1 MSIRSWD
8 NWNKY
13 TDNDNNPLHGCIHFV
28 VNEGNASAPIYD
40 KDGTA
45 LNNPQ
50 LTDIY
55 GRTQHQVFIEE
66 DVIAYYYKYI
76 GNGEWYTEQSIDPSD
91 TSKWQLQYTSN
102 SELAINVHITS
113 TSPYTVSNL
122 SDLRSLDVDTVP
134 FIDDTQIITLMGY
147 NEFGDKE
154 PINYIWDS
162 SSTAMD
168 DSGAV
173 IASTG
178 RLTGRWIMVTPTE
191 HLDVRHYGVF
201 PSNTHNMSD
210 QSVSI
215 QSALTYANSRGLR
228 LFFDVKHEVQDY
240 VYYKLSSITLNPIQ
254 QIDVSKGVVF
264 LDSDLIINSNQ
275 VNAFNTDPYFYNG
288 DTTLYSNYAKSSW
301 NIKALFKSDNSVKG
315 HYIIDDSTKSTNVIQ
330 LQGYIVDAEDDISGY
345 TFNDCIIEGP
355 GIITNSTFTKCV
367 FNNVN
372 TISDNCSFASC
383 KLSELIFKDSPVI
396 STVSNCIAD
405 ITNFTTKIQLWYSI
419 HYAMGTANLD
429 FNNVPVPTS
438 FAIIPLDKDRTYSN
452 FMGSADTDNPNVFAE
467 NANVHNFRFVNCQG
481 NIKLSGNAD
490 NTYIF
495 DNCSLNVTFTN
506 TNNTFT
512 IVVRNSDIT
521 FNDDLLN
528 TTISAVSSTLTL
540 NSNYTAITVQDTILK
555 STNNLNVDKF
565 SGYNSIIDQIITVA
579 QSTFKDCQINKAL
592 YAIEYRDS
600 GNYYID
606 CFFDNCVFNNQLNIS
621 SSNADTIVRGTWTN
635 NIGNVASPIVIDRTN
650 LASADSSHTYVYS
663 NNSGT
668 FVPSNEVTVLDS
680 IDIITDLT
688 SYTGN
693 EIYARMYDGDGAP
706 NTQWSQRG
714 HLYTVRLNTSD
725 PVPSFRFNMFRIG
738 SDSFDVTCTWTP
750 MAQASQATTD
760 NTIPTDLRDWI
771 TLGGNT
777 CVFSAVLAEG
787 SFTWAPVPP
796 SIPPYSSNVTS
807 AYQLMLFGT
816 IDAGNITGNTLSD
829 ITPYTVN
836 TIMTYK
842 KV

>member
-13 TDNDNNPLHGCIHFV
+13 TDNDDNPLHGCIHFV
-28 VNEGNASAPIYD
+28 VNEGNTSAPIYD

-91 TSKWQLQYTSN
+91 TSKWELQYTSN
-102 SELAINVHITS
+102 SELAINVHLTS
-113 TSPYTVSNL
+113 TSPYIVSNL
-122 SDLRSLDVDTVP
+122 SDLRTLDVDTVP
-134 FIDDTQIITLMGY
+134 FIDDVQIITLMGY
-147 NEFGDKE
+147 NESGDKE

-201 PSNTHNMSD
+201 PSNTHNMTD

-254 QIDVSKGVVF
+254 QIDVSKGVMF

-315 HYIIDDSTKSTNVIQ
+315 HYIIDDSTLSTNVIQ
-330 LQGYIVDAEDDISGY
+330 LQGWIVDVEDDISGY
-345 TFNDCIIEGP
+345 TFNDCIIEGD
-355 GIITNSTFTKCV
+355 GVITNSTFTKCE
-367 FNNVN
+367 FNNFN

-383 KLSELIFKDSPVI
+383 KLSELIFKDSPIVN
-396 STVSNCIAD
+396 TVSNCIAD
-405 ITNFTTKIQLWYSI
+405 VTNFTNKLQLWYSI

-429 FNNVPVPTS
+429 FNNVPVPTT
-438 FAIIPLDKDRTYSN
+438 FAIIPLDTDRTYSN
-452 FMGSADTDNPNVFAE
+452 FIGSTDIDNPNVFGE

-495 DNCSLNVTFTN
+495 DSCSLNITFTN
-506 TNNTFT
+506 TSNTFN
-512 IVVRNSDIT
+512 IVIRNSDIT
-521 FNDDLLN
+521 FNDNLVN
-528 TTISAVSSTLTL
+528 STISAISSTLTL
-540 NSNYTAITVQDTILK
+540 NTYYNTITIRDSLIQGLQS
-555 STNNLNVDKF
+555 STNLTVDNF
-565 SGYNSIIDQIITVA
+565 SGYSSSINQIITVA
-579 QSTFKDCQINKAL
+579 QSTFKDCQINKAI
-592 YAIEYRDS
+592 YAVEYRDS
-600 GNYYID
+600 GNYYVD
-606 CFFDNCVFNNQLNIS
+606 CFFDNCVFNDKLNIS
-621 SSNADTIVRGTWTN
+621 SSNSDTIVRGTWTN
-635 NIGNVASPIVIDRTN
+635 NIGNVVEPIVIDRTN
-650 LASADSSHTYVYS
+650 LVADDTAHSYIYKNNKGTMEMKSTIAARVVTYDPSIGLGHNQIWSDSSNKVIAATYYAQQ
-663 NNSGT
+663 NSEDNLYYDDDSQYFSYINIFAIGT
-668 FVPSNEVTVLDS
+668 LNVDIDLRISLTVPTTAS
-680 IDIITDLT
+680 IGN
-688 SYTGN
+688 YT
-693 EIYARMYDGDGAP
+693 
-706 NTQWSQRG
+706 
-714 HLYTVRLNTSD
+714 LNT
-725 PVPSFRFNMFRIG
+725 PLYGV
-738 SDSFDVTCTWTP
+738 
-750 MAQASQATTD
+750 
-760 NTIPTDLRDWI
+760 
-771 TLGGNT
+771 
-777 CVFSAVLAEG
+777 
-787 SFTWAPVPP
+787 
-796 SIPPYSSNVTS
+796 SSNVAHLTS
-807 AYQLMLFGT
+807 RYPADYLLGGKVATYALPNLKWVEGNGWQLRAWVIGPAT
-816 IDAGNITGNTLSD
+816 ANIDEEFNVEFTQL
-829 ITPYTVN
+829 
-836 TIMTYK
+836 
-842 KV
+842 

>member
-13 TDNDNNPLHGCIHFV
+13 TDNNNNPLHGCIHFV
-28 VNEGNASAPIYD
+28 VNEGNTSAPIYD

-76 GNGEWYTEQSIDPSD
+76 GNGEWYTEQFIDPSD

-102 SELAINVHITS
+102 SELSINVHITS
-113 TSPYTVSNL
+113 TSPYTVSNI

-178 RLTGRWIMVTPTE
+178 RLTGRWIMITPTE

-264 LDSDLIINSNQ
+264 LDSDLIIKSNQ

-315 HYIIDDSTKSTNVIQ
+315 HYIIDDSTLSTNLIQ
-330 LQGYIVDAEDDISGY
+330 LQGYIVDVEDDISGY
-345 TFNDCIIEGP
+345 TFNDCIIEGT

-367 FNNVN
+367 FDNVN
-372 TISDNCSFASC
+372 TISDNCSFADC
-383 KLSELIFKDSPVI
+383 NLSQLIFKDSPVLN
-396 STVSNCIAD
+396 TVSNCIAD
-405 ITNFTTKIQLWYSI
+405 VTNFTNKMQLWYSI
-419 HYAMGTANLD
+419 QSAMNIANLD

-438 FAIIPLDKDRTYSN
+438 FAITPLDKDRTYSN
-452 FMGSADTDNPNVFAE
+452 FMGSADTDSPNVFAE

-481 NIKLSGNAD
+481 SIKLSGNAD

-495 DNCSLNVTFTN
+495 DSCSLNVTFTN
-506 TNNTFT
+506 TSNSFT

-540 NSNYTAITVQDTILK
+540 NSNYTTVTVQDTILK
-555 STNNLNVDKF
+555 STSNLNVDNF
-565 SGYNSIIDQIITVA
+565 SGYNSIIDQIITAA
-579 QSTFKDCQINKAL
+579 QFTFKDCQINKAL
-592 YAIEYRDS
+592 YTVEYRDS

-606 CFFDNCVFNNQLNIS
+606 CFFDNCVFNNTLTIS

-635 NIGNVASPIVIDRTN
+635 NIGNVASPIVLDRTN
-650 LASADSSHTYVYS
+650 LAVADSSHDYVYN

-668 FVPSNEVTVLDS
+668 FVPSNEVTVIDS
-680 IDIITDLT
+680 IDIITDLST
-688 SYTGN
+688 YTGN
-693 EIYARMYDGDGAP
+693 EIYARIYDGTGAP
-706 NTQWSQRG
+706 NSQWSQRG
-714 HLYTVRLNTSD
+714 HLYTVRNNTSD
-725 PVPSFRFNMFRIG
+725 PVPTFRFNMFRIG

-750 MAQASQATTD
+750 IAQATQATSD

-777 CVFSAVLAEG
+777 CIFSAVLAEG

>member
-13 TDNDNNPLHGCIHFV
+13 TDNDYNPLHGCIHFV
-28 VNEGNASAPIYD
+28 VNEGNTSAPIYD

-91 TSKWQLQYTSN
+91 TSKWQLQYTSD
-102 SELAINVHITS
+102 SELSIDVHITS

-122 SDLRSLDVDTVP
+122 SDLRTLDVDTVP
-134 FIDDTQIITLMGY
+134 FIDDAQIITLLGY
-147 NEFGDKE
+147 NESGDKE

-162 SSTAMD
+162 SSTAAD

-201 PSNTHNMSD
+201 PSNTHNMTD
-210 QSVSI
+210 QSVAI

-254 QIDVSKGVVF
+254 QIDVSKGVIF
-264 LDSDLIINSNQ
+264 LDSDLIIHSNQ

-301 NIKALFKSDNSVKG
+301 NIKALFKSDNDVKG

-330 LQGYIVDAEDDISGY
+330 LQGWIVDVEDDITGY
-345 TFNDCIIEGP
+345 TFNDCIIEGE
-355 GIITNSTFTKCV
+355 GIITYSTFTKCV
-367 FNNVN
+367 FNNLN
-372 TISDNCSFASC
+372 TISDYCSFDSC
-383 KLSELIFKDSPVI
+383 KLSELIFKDSPVV
-396 STVSNCIAD
+396 SNASNCIAD
-405 ITNFTTKIQLWYSI
+405 VTNFTNKLQLWCSI
-419 HYAMGTANLD
+419 HYDMGTANLD

-438 FAIIPLDKDRTYSN
+438 FTIIPLDEDRTYSN
-452 FMGSADTDNPNVFAE
+452 FIGTADTDNPHVFGE

-481 NIKLSGNAD
+481 NIKLSGAAD

-495 DNCSLNVTFTN
+495 DGCSLNITFTN
-506 TNNTFT
+506 TSNTLN
-512 IVVRNSDIT
+512 IEVRNSDIT
-521 FNDDLLN
+521 FNDDLSN
-528 TTISAVSSTLTL
+528 STISAVSSTLAL
-540 NSNYTAITVQDTILK
+540 NSNYTAVTVQDSILQ

-565 SGYNSIIDQIITVA
+565 YGSNSIINQIITSP
-579 QSTFKDCQINKAL
+579 QFTFKDCQINKAL
-592 YAIEYRDS
+592 YAIEYSDS
-600 GNYYID
+600 DNYYID
-606 CFFDNCVFNNQLNIS
+606 CFFDNCVFNSQLNIS

-635 NIGNVASPIVIDRTN
+635 NIGNVESPIVIDRTN
-650 LASADSSHTYVYS
+650 LAAADASHTYLYS

-668 FVPSNEVTVLDS
+668 FVPSSEATVLDS
-680 IDIITDLT
+680 IVIITDL
-688 SYTGN
+688 SNYTGS
-693 EIYARMYDGDGAP
+693 EIYARMYDGDGMA
-706 NTQWSQRG
+706 NSQWYQRG
-714 HLYTVRLNTSD
+714 HLYTVRHNTSD

-738 SDSFDVTCTWTP
+738 SDAFDVTCTWSP
-750 MAQASQATTD
+750 VAQASQAITD
-760 NTIPTDLRDWI
+760 NTLPNDLRDWI

-777 CVFSAVLAEG
+777 CVFSAVLAES

-796 SIPPYSSNVTS
+796 SIPPYSTYVTS

-816 IDAGNITGNTLSD
+816 IDAGNISGNKLSD
-829 ITPYTVN
+829 LTPYTVN

>member
-1 MSIRSWD
+1 MSSIRSWD

-13 TDNDNNPLHGCIHFV
+13 TDNDNKPLHGCIMFMI
-28 VNEGNASAPIYD
+28 NLGNTVAPIYD

-76 GNGEWYTEQSIDPSD
+76 GNGLWYTEQDIDPSD
-91 TSKWQLQYTSN
+91 TTKWELLYTSK
-102 SELAINVHITS
+102 SELFVNIEVDSSSTYAVNNITDLRNINV
-113 TSPYTVSNL
+113 
-122 SDLRSLDVDTVP
+122 DDVPSINDNKV
-134 FIDDTQIITLMGY
+134 ITLLGY
-147 NEFGDKE
+147 NEAGDKE

-162 SSTAMD
+162 ESVEPD
-168 DSGAV
+168 DGGAV
-173 IASTG
+173 IATS
-178 RLTGRWIMVTPTE
+178 LIKGRWIMVTPTE

-201 PSNTHNMSD
+201 PDNTHNMTN
-210 QSVSI
+210 QTLAI
-215 QSALTYANSRGLR
+215 QYALTYANSRGLR
-228 LFFDVKHEVQDY
+228 LFFDVKHDVQDY
-240 VYYKLSSITLNPIQ
+240 VYYKLSNITLNPIQ
-254 QIDVSKGVVF
+254 QIDVAKGVIF
-264 LDSDLIINSNQ
+264 LDTQVIINSNQ

-315 HYIIDDSTKSTNVIQ
+315 HYIIDDSTLSTNVIQ
-330 LQGYIVDAEDDISGY
+330 LQSYIVDVEDDITSY
-345 TFNDCIIEGP
+345 TFNDCIIEGT

-367 FNNVN
+367 FNNFN

-383 KLSELIFKDSPVI
+383 KLSEIIFKDSPVI

-405 ITNFTTKIQLWYSI
+405 ITNFTTKIQLWYNI
-419 HYAMGTANLD
+419 QLAMGIANLD

-452 FMGSADTDNPNVFAE
+452 FMGSADTDSPNVFAE

-495 DNCSLNVTFTN
+495 DSCSLNVTFTN
-506 TNNTFT
+506 TSNSFT
-512 IVVRNSDIT
+512 IIVRNSDIT

-540 NSNYTAITVQDTILK
+540 NSNYTTVSVQDTILK
-555 STNNLNVDKF
+555 STSNLNVDKF
-565 SGYNSIIDQIITVA
+565 SGYNSIIDQIITTP

-635 NIGNVASPIVIDRTN
+635 NIGNVANPIVIDRTN
-650 LASADSSHTYVYS
+650 LASTDASHTYVYS

-668 FVPSNEVTVLDS
+668 FVPSSEVTVIDS

-688 SYTGN
+688 NYTGS
-693 EIYARMYDGDGAP
+693 EIYARMYDGTGAP

-714 HLYTVRLNTSD
+714 HLYTIRHNTSE
-725 PVPSFRFNMFRIG
+725 PAPTLRFEMFRIG
-738 SDSFDVTCTWTP
+738 TDSFDVTCTWTP
-750 MAQASQATTD
+750 IAQASQATTD
-760 NTIPTDLRDWI
+760 NTIPTNLQDWI

-777 CVFSAVLAEG
+777 CIFTAVLATG

-796 SIPPYSSNVTS
+796 SIPPYSSNVTD

-816 IDAGNITGNTLSD
+816 IDAGNITGNTLSS

>member
-13 TDNDNNPLHGCIHFV
+13 TDNDDNPLHGCIHFV
-28 VNEGNASAPIYD
+28 VNEGNTSAPIYD

-91 TSKWQLQYTSN
+91 TSKWELQYTSN
-102 SELAINVHITS
+102 SELSINVHLTS
-113 TSPYTVSNL
+113 TSPYIVSNL
-122 SDLRSLDVDTVP
+122 SDLRTLDVDTVP
-134 FIDDTQIITLMGY
+134 FIDDVQIITLMGY
-147 NEFGDKE
+147 NESGDKE

-210 QSVSI
+210 QSVAI
-215 QSALTYANSRGLR
+215 QSALTYTNSRGLR

-254 QIDVSKGVVF
+254 QIDVSKGVIF
-264 LDSDLIINSNQ
+264 LDNDLIINSNQ

-315 HYIIDDSTKSTNVIQ
+315 HYIIDDSTLSTNVIQ
-330 LQGYIVDAEDDISGY
+330 LQGWIVDVEDDISGY
-345 TFNDCIIEGP
+345 TFNDCIIEGD
-355 GIITNSTFTKCV
+355 GVITNSNFTKCE
-367 FNNVN
+367 FNNFN

-383 KLSELIFKDSPVI
+383 KLSELIFKDSPIVN
-396 STVSNCIAD
+396 TVSNCIAD
-405 ITNFTTKIQLWYSI
+405 VTNFTNKLQLWYSI

-429 FNNVPVPTS
+429 FNNVPVPTT
-438 FAIIPLDKDRTYSN
+438 FAIIPLDTDRTYSN
-452 FMGSADTDNPNVFAE
+452 FIGSTDIDNPNVFGE

-495 DNCSLNVTFTN
+495 DSCSLNITFTN
-506 TNNTFT
+506 TSNTFN
-512 IVVRNSDIT
+512 IVIRNSDIT
-521 FNDDLLN
+521 FNDNLVN
-528 TTISAVSSTLTL
+528 STISAISSTLTL
-540 NSNYTAITVQDTILK
+540 NTYYNTITIRDSLIQGLQS
-555 STNNLNVDKF
+555 STNLTVDNF
-565 SGYNSIIDQIITVA
+565 SGYSSSINQIITVA
-579 QSTFKDCQINKAL
+579 QSTFKDCQINKAI
-592 YAIEYRDS
+592 YAVEYRDS

-606 CFFDNCVFNNQLNIS
+606 CFFDNCVFNDKLNIS
-621 SSNADTIVRGTWTN
+621 SSNSDTIVRGTWTN
-635 NIGNVASPIVIDRTN
+635 NIGNVVEPIVIDRTN
-650 LASADSSHTYVYS
+650 LVADDTAHSYIYKNNKGTMEMKSTIAARVVTYDPSIGLGHNQIWSDSSNKVIAATYYAQQ
-663 NNSGT
+663 NSEDNLYYDDNSQYFSYINIFAIGT
-668 FVPSNEVTVLDS
+668 LNVDIDLRISLTVPTTAS
-680 IDIITDLT
+680 IGN
-688 SYTGN
+688 YT
-693 EIYARMYDGDGAP
+693 
-706 NTQWSQRG
+706 
-714 HLYTVRLNTSD
+714 LNT
-725 PVPSFRFNMFRIG
+725 PLYGV
-738 SDSFDVTCTWTP
+738 
-750 MAQASQATTD
+750 
-760 NTIPTDLRDWI
+760 
-771 TLGGNT
+771 
-777 CVFSAVLAEG
+777 
-787 SFTWAPVPP
+787 
-796 SIPPYSSNVTS
+796 SSNVAHLTS
-807 AYQLMLFGT
+807 RYPADYLLGGKVATYTLPNLKWVEGNGWQLRGWVIGPAT
-816 IDAGNITGNTLSD
+816 ANIDEEFNVEFTQL
-829 ITPYTVN
+829 
-836 TIMTYK
+836 
-842 KV
+842 

>member
-8 NWNKY
+8 LWNKY
-13 TDNDNNPLHGCIHFV
+13 TDNDNKPLHGCIMFM
-28 VNEGNASAPIYD
+28 VNLGNTVAPIYD
-40 KDGTA
+40 KDGTP

-55 GRTQHQVFIEE
+55 GRTQHQVFIDE

-76 GNGEWYTEQSIDPSD
+76 GNGLWYTEQDIDPSD
-91 TSKWQLQYTSN
+91 TSKWELQYTSK
-102 SELAINVHITS
+102 SELFVNIKVDSSS
-113 TSPYTVSNL
+113 TYAVNNI
-122 SDLRSLDVDTVP
+122 SDLRTIDVDDIPSVN
-134 FIDDTQIITLMGY
+134 DDKVITLLGY
-147 NEFGDKE
+147 NEAGDKE

-162 SSTAMD
+162 ESTEPD
-168 DSGAV
+168 DGGAV
-173 IASTG
+173 IATS
-178 RLTGRWIMVTPTE
+178 LIKGRWIMVTPTE

-201 PSNTHNMSD
+201 PDNNHNMND
-210 QSVSI
+210 QSVAI
-215 QSALTYANSRGLR
+215 QYALTYANSRGLR
-228 LFFDVKHEVQDY
+228 LFFDIKHDIQDY
-240 VYYKLSSITLNPIQ
+240 VYYKLSNITLNPIQ
-254 QIDVSKGVVF
+254 QIDVAKGVIF
-264 LDSDLIINSNQ
+264 LDTQVIIISNQ

-301 NIKALFKSDNSVKG
+301 NIKALFKSDNDVKG

-330 LQGYIVDAEDDISGY
+330 LQGYIVDVEVDISGY
-345 TFNDCIIEGP
+345 TFNDCIIEGD

-367 FNNVN
+367 FNNIN
-372 TISDNCSFASC
+372 TIGDNCSFAIS
-383 KLSELIFKDSPVI
+383 KLTQLIFKDSPVI
-396 STVSNCIAD
+396 SSVTNCIAD
-405 ITNFTTKIQLWYSI
+405 ITNFTEKLQLWNSI
-419 HYAMGTANLD
+419 QSAMNVANLD
-429 FNNVPVPTS
+429 FNNVPIPTT
-438 FAIIPLDKDRTYSN
+438 FAIIPLDNDRTYSN
-452 FMGSADTDNPNVFAE
+452 FIGSADTDSPNVFAE

-495 DNCSLNVTFTN
+495 DSCSLNITFTN
-506 TNNTFT
+506 TSNAFN

-528 TTISAVSSTLTL
+528 STISAVSSSLTL
-540 NSNYTAITVQDTILK
+540 NSNYTTVTVQDSILQ

-565 SGYNSIIDQIITVA
+565 YGYNSIIEQIITSA

-635 NIGNVASPIVIDRTN
+635 NIGNVANPIVIDRTN
-650 LASADSSHTYVYS
+650 LAATDASHSYVYS

-680 IDIITDLT
+680 IDIITDL
-688 SYTGN
+688 SNYTGS

-714 HLYTVRLNTSD
+714 HLYTVRRNTSD
-725 PVPSFRFNMFRIG
+725 PVPTLRFEMFRIG
-738 SDSFDVTCTWTP
+738 SDAFDVTCTWTP

-760 NTIPTDLRDWI
+760 NSIPTDLRDWI

-777 CVFSAVLAEG
+777 CVFSAVLAAG

-816 IDAGNITGNTLSD
+816 IDAGNITGNTLSNV
-829 ITPYTVN
+829 TPYTVN

-842 KV
+842 QV

>member
-13 TDNDNNPLHGCIHFV
+13 TDNDNKPLHGCIMFM
-28 VNEGNASAPIYD
+28 VNLGNTVAPIYD
-40 KDGTA
+40 KDGTP

-76 GNGEWYTEQSIDPSD
+76 GNGLWYTEQDIDPSD
-91 TSKWQLQYTSN
+91 NTKWELQYTSK
-102 SELAINVHITS
+102 SELFVNIKVDSSSTYAVNNIT
-113 TSPYTVSNL
+113 
-122 SDLRSLDVDTVP
+122 DLRTIDVNDIPSVN
-134 FIDDTQIITLMGY
+134 DDKIITLLGY
-147 NEFGDKE
+147 NEAGDKE

-162 SSTAMD
+162 ESTESD
-168 DSGAV
+168 DGGAV
-173 IASTG
+173 IATS
-178 RLTGRWIMVTPTE
+178 LIKGRWIMVTPTE

-201 PSNTHNMSD
+201 PDNNHNMND
-210 QSVSI
+210 QSVAI
-215 QSALTYANSRGLR
+215 QYALTYANSRGLR
-228 LFFDVKHEVQDY
+228 LFFDIKHDIQDY
-240 VYYKLSSITLNPIQ
+240 VYYKLSNITLNPIQ
-254 QIDVSKGVVF
+254 QIDVAKGVIF
-264 LDSDLIINSNQ
+264 LDTQVIINSNQ

-315 HYIIDDSTKSTNVIQ
+315 HYIIDNSTKSTNVIQ
-330 LQGYIVDAEDDISGY
+330 LQGYIVDVEVDISGY
-345 TFNDCIIEGP
+345 TFNDCIIEGD

-367 FNNVN
+367 FNNIN
-372 TISDNCSFASC
+372 TIGDNCSFAIS
-383 KLSELIFKDSPVI
+383 KLTQLIFKDSPVI
-396 STVSNCIAD
+396 SSVTNCIAD
-405 ITNFTTKIQLWYSI
+405 ITNFTEKLQLWYSI
-419 HYAMGTANLD
+419 QSAMNVANLD
-429 FNNVPVPTS
+429 FNNVPIPTT
-438 FAIIPLDKDRTYSN
+438 FAIIPLDNDRTYSN
-452 FMGSADTDNPNVFAE
+452 FIGSVDTDSPNVFAE

-495 DNCSLNVTFTN
+495 DSCSLNITFTN
-506 TNNTFT
+506 TSNAFN

-528 TTISAVSSTLTL
+528 STISAVSSTLTL
-540 NSNYTAITVQDTILK
+540 NSNYTTVTVQDSILH

-565 SGYNSIIDQIITVA
+565 YGYNSIIDQIITSA

-635 NIGNVASPIVIDRTN
+635 NIGNVANPIVIDRTN
-650 LASADSSHTYVYS
+650 LAATDASHSYVYS

-668 FVPSNEVTVLDS
+668 FVPSDEVTVLDS
-680 IDIITDLT
+680 IDIITDL
-688 SYTGN
+688 SNYTGS

-714 HLYTVRLNTSD
+714 HLYTVRRNTSD
-725 PVPSFRFNMFRIG
+725 PVPTLRFEMFRIG
-738 SDSFDVTCTWTP
+738 SDAFDVTCTWTP

-760 NTIPTDLRDWI
+760 NSIPTDLRDWI

-777 CVFSAVLAEG
+777 CVFSAVLAAG

-829 ITPYTVN
+829 VTPYTVN

-842 KV
+842 QV

>member
-13 TDNDNNPLHGCIHFV
+13 TDNDYNPLHGCIHFV
-28 VNEGNASAPIYD
+28 VNEGNTSAPIYD

-91 TSKWQLQYTSN
+91 TSKWELQYTSN
-102 SELAINVHITS
+102 SELSIDVHITS
-113 TSPYTVSNL
+113 TSPHTVSNL
-122 SDLRSLDVDTVP
+122 SDLRTLDVDTVP
-134 FIDDTQIITLMGY
+134 FIDDTQIITLLGY
-147 NEFGDKE
+147 NESGDKE

-201 PSNTHNMSD
+201 PSNTHNMTD
-210 QSVSI
+210 QSVAI

-254 QIDVSKGVVF
+254 QIDVSKGVIF

-315 HYIIDDSTKSTNVIQ
+315 HYIIDDSANSTNVIQ
-330 LQGYIVDAEDDISGY
+330 LQGYIVDVEDDISGY
-345 TFNDCIIEGP
+345 TFNDCIIEGE

-367 FNNVN
+367 FNNFN

-383 KLSELIFKDSPVI
+383 KLSELIFKDSPVVN
-396 STVSNCIAD
+396 TVSNCIAD
-405 ITNFTTKIQLWYSI
+405 VTNFTNKLQLWYGI
-419 HYAMGTANLD
+419 HSAMGTTNLD
-429 FNNVPVPTS
+429 FNNVSVPTG

-452 FMGSADTDNPNVFAE
+452 FIGGADTDNPHIFGE
-467 NANVHNFRFVNCQG
+467 NANVHNFRFINCQG
-481 NIKLSGNAD
+481 NIKLSGAAD

-495 DNCSLNVTFTN
+495 DDCSLNITFTN
-506 TNNTFT
+506 TSNTFN

-521 FNDDLLN
+521 FNDNLVN
-528 TTISAVSSTLTL
+528 STISAISSTLTL
-540 NSNYTAITVQDTILK
+540 NTYYNTITIRDSLIQGLQS
-555 STNNLNVDKF
+555 STNLTVDNF
-565 SGYNSIIDQIITVA
+565 SGYSSSINQIITVA

-606 CFFDNCVFNNQLNIS
+606 CFFDNCIFNDKLNIS

-635 NIGNVASPIVIDRTN
+635 NIGNVANPIVIDRTN
-650 LASADSSHTYVYS
+650 LVADDTAHSYIYKNNRGTMEMKSIVSSRVVTYDPSIGLGHNQIWSDSSNKVIAATYYAQQ
-663 NNSGT
+663 NSEDNLYYDDDSQYFSYINIFTIGT
-668 FVPSNEVTVLDS
+668 LNV
-680 IDIITDLT
+680 DI
-688 SYTGN
+688 
-693 EIYARMYDGDGAP
+693 
-706 NTQWSQRG
+706 
-714 HLYTVRLNTSD
+714 
-725 PVPSFRFNMFRIG
+725 
-738 SDSFDVTCTWTP
+738 
-750 MAQASQATTD
+750 
-760 NTIPTDLRDWI
+760 DLRI
-771 TLGGNT
+771 SLTVPTSASIGNYT
-777 CVFSAVLAEG
+777 PN
-787 SFTWAPVPP
+787 APLYGV
-796 SIPPYSSNVTS
+796 SSNVAHLTS
-807 AYQLMLFGT
+807 RYPADYLLGGKVATYALPNLKWVDGNGWQLRGWIIGPAT
-816 IDAGNITGNTLSD
+816 ANIDEEFNVEFTQL
-829 ITPYTVN
+829 
-836 TIMTYK
+836 
-842 KV
+842 